1 MPKGENLK
9 GKKMGNNFAIKPQPS
24 PKAKSDGRKRIGN
37 IKEAINFMG
46 KQLRSIK
53 QINGEDIE
61 FTFESNIAFELI
73 KKANEGDLNA
83 IKIYSDWMGLNKPQ
97 KSEIEILKGAKITI
111 E

>member
-1 MPKGENLK
+1 M
-9 GKKMGNNFAIKPQPS
+9 
-24 PKAKSDGRKRIGN
+24 
-37 IKEAINFMG
+37 
-46 KQLRSIK
+46 
-53 QINGEDIE
+53 
-61 FTFESNIAFELI
+61 ESFKNVELI